1 MVGVMAERDSHVNGH
16 AGNPG
21 SPEDPTGRLNGSR
34 WPGFSDQYDDED
46 EYLDGSAS
54 SADPG
59 SANGGDARMG
69 RHRGD
74 GADQSAR
81 ARLWPYDV
89 QLNGGTQVPHGNGTR
104 HNGSVPRDPRLAYD
118 RVAYDPLTAPRPA
131 EPPARP
137 GDYWSYGF
145 RDNSSGFQ
153 DSSHGYQDSPPV
165 YQDSSPYPAP
175 TVSHPPALY
184 QERFPVPIRATSYP
198 AGRYQQGAELAVPEN
213 GAVTRSRERVRGMN
227 AALETGVAGVGEMA
241 PARQP
246 ARPRQMLIA
255 VLVAVVGLVA
265 GGLTYKSLASG
276 PMSFGGEVVPTHVY
290 ALSFGGTGTVTAV
303 KVDAGDSVRAGE
315 VLATQNDSLAQANL
329 QEANDAE
336 AAAAAALY
344 VDEHPDQSSLAT
356 AGDSVTA
363 AQANVTSV
371 TARASSTQ
379 NHDNEVISER
389 QQAVTMDTADYSSQ
403 CGSASAS
410 SSACKALAAKVAS
423 DKQMLTQAQDVAAA
437 DLTAG
442 QQQEQA
448 AQSVLSERQ
457 AALQQVQSQASGV
470 TVTLDEAKQRLAEA
484 KLTVTQD
491 EIALKATSIVAPA
504 AGTVGAV
511 SAAAGDS
518 ITDTDL
524 HNPVLTVDSGPLV
537 VSANLPGTEIGE
549 VRAGQAVTL
558 DIEPLH
564 LNLPG
569 KVAQV
574 NQVASQSQ
582 TAVGYTVICLIESR
596 DVQLMAGMT
605 VNVTPQ

>member
-1 MVGVMAERDSHVNGH
+1 MTHRDSHVNGH

-21 SPEDPTGRLNGSR
+21 SPEDPAGRLNGSR
-34 WPGFSDQYDDED
+34 WHRFSDQYTYED

-54 SADPG
+54 SAELG
-59 SANGGDARMG
+59 LANGSDALMG

-74 GADQSAR
+74 GADRSAR
-81 ARLWPYDV
+81 ARGRPYDV
-89 QLNGGTQVPHGNGTR
+89 QLNGGTQAPNGRGTR
-104 HNGSVPRDPRLAYD
+104 HDGGMPRDPRL
-118 RVAYDPLTAPRPA
+118 AYDPLTAPRPV

-145 RDNSSGFQ
+145 RDR
-153 DSSHGYQDSPPV
+153 SPG

-175 TVSHPPALY
+175 TVSHPPAIY
-184 QERFPVPIRATSYP
+184 QERFPVPIRAASYP
-198 AGRYQQGAELAVPEN
+198 APSYQRGAELAVPES

-276 PMSFGGEVVPTHVY
+276 PTSFGGEVVPTHVY
-290 ALSFGGTGTVTAV
+290 ALSFGGTGTITAV
-303 KVDAGDSVRAGE
+303 KVDAGDSVSAGE

-329 QEANDAE
+329 QEANDAK

-344 VDEHPDQSSLAT
+344 VDQHPDQSSLAT
-356 AGDSVTA
+356 AGDSVAA
-363 AQANVTSV
+363 AQANLTSV

-379 NHDNEVISER
+379 SHDNEIISER
-389 QQAVTMDTADYSSQ
+389 QQAVTTDTGEYNSQ
-403 CGSASAS
+403 CGSAGAS
-410 SSACKALAAKVAS
+410 PSSACQALAAKVAS
-423 DKQMLTQAQDVAAA
+423 DKQILTQAQDVAAA

-442 QQQEQA
+442 QQGEQA

-470 TVTLDEAKQRLAEA
+470 TVTLDEAKQRLSAA
-484 KLTVTQD
+484 KLTVAQD

-558 DIEPLH
+558 NIEPLH
-564 LNLPG
+564 LSLPG
-569 KVAQV
+569 KVAEV
-574 NQVASQSQ
+574 NQVASPSQ
-582 TAVGYTVICLIESR
+582 TAVNYTVICLIEAR

-605 VNVTPQ
+605 VNITPQ

>member
-1 MVGVMAERDSHVNGH
+1 
-16 AGNPG
+16 
-21 SPEDPTGRLNGSR
+21 
-34 WPGFSDQYDDED
+34 
-46 EYLDGSAS
+46 
-54 SADPG
+54 
-59 SANGGDARMG
+59 
-69 RHRGD
+69 
-74 GADQSAR
+74 
-81 ARLWPYDV
+81 
-89 QLNGGTQVPHGNGTR
+89 
-104 HNGSVPRDPRLAYD
+104 
-118 RVAYDPLTAPRPA
+118 
-131 EPPARP
+131 
-137 GDYWSYGF
+137 
-145 RDNSSGFQ
+145 
-153 DSSHGYQDSPPV
+153 
-165 YQDSSPYPAP
+165 
-175 TVSHPPALY
+175 
-184 QERFPVPIRATSYP
+184 
-198 AGRYQQGAELAVPEN
+198 
-213 GAVTRSRERVRGMN
+213 MN

-255 VLVAVVGLVA
+255 VLVAVVGLAA

-290 ALSFGGTGTVTAV
+290 ALSFGGTGTITAV
-303 KVDAGDSVRAGE
+303 KVDAGDSVSAGE

-329 QEANDAE
+329 QEANDAK

-356 AGDSVTA
+356 SDDSVAA
-363 AQANVTSV
+363 AQANLTSV
-371 TARASSTQ
+371 TARASSAQ
-379 NHDNEVISER
+379 SHDNENISER
-389 QQAVTMDTADYSSQ
+389 QQAVTADTAEYNSQ

-410 SSACKALAAKVAS
+410 PSSTCKALAAKVAS

-442 QQQEQA
+442 QLQEQA
-448 AQSVLSERQ
+448 AQSVLSERE

-470 TVTLDEAKQRLAEA
+470 TVTLDEAKQRLAAA
-484 KLTVTQD
+484 KLTVAQD
-491 EIALKATSIVAPA
+491 EIAVRATSIVAPA

-511 SAAAGDS
+511 SAAVGDS

-558 DIEPLH
+558 NIEPLH
-564 LNLPG
+564 LSLPG

-582 TAVGYTVICLIESR
+582 TTVNYTVICLIEAS

-605 VNVTPQ
+605 VNVSPQ